1 MAQHFD
7 LVIVGTGSG
16 NSILDERF
24 DDRSVA
30 IVERGTFGGTCLNV
44 GCIPTKMFVHTAD
57 VADAPREGPRLGVH
71 ETLDRV
77 DWPDVRDRIFGRIDP
92 IAAGGRRYR
101 IEDCPN
107 VTVYEGTA
115 HFTGERTLRID
126 LNQGGDPVT
135 ITGDQVVLATGGRP
149 VIPEV
154 PDIHEVP
161 YLTSDTVMRLDTLPR
176 RLAIWG
182 GGYISAEFAHVF
194 SAFGVE
200 VTIVC
205 RSLRMLRHEDDDISE
220 RFTELAWKRWD
231 VRLGR
236 DVRRVRQGP
245 GGIRLDLQ
253 AGDREEAVEADA
265 LLVATGR
272 RPNGDL
278 LNLAAG
284 GVDAEPDGRILV
296 DAHQRTSAP
305 GVWALGDAS
314 SPYLLKHVANHEERV
329 VQHNLLYPHNLHRAD
344 HRFVP
349 HAVFSSPQVASVGLT
364 EREARARELRY
375 VTSHQDY
382 AGIAYGWALED
393 TSGFC
398 KLLADPDTG
407 LILGAHII
415 GYDASSLLQP
425 LIQAMHFAL
434 PAPQMARGQ
443 YWIHPALPELVE
455 NALLGLPLAAPA

>member
-24 DDRSVA
+24 DDQSVA

-57 VADAPREGPRLGVH
+57 VAGAPHDGLRLGVR
-71 ETLDRV
+71 ETLDGV
-77 DWPDVRDRIFGRIDP
+77 DWPAVRDRIFGRIDP

-101 IEDCPN
+101 VEDCPN
-107 VTVYEGTA
+107 LTVYEGTA
-115 HFTGERTLRID
+115 YFTGERRLQVD

-135 ITGDQVVLATGGRP
+135 LTGDQIVLATGGRP
-149 VIPEV
+149 VIPPV
-154 PDIHEVP
+154 PGIDDVP
-161 YLTSDTVMRLDTLPR
+161 YFTSDTVMRLDTLPR

-194 SAFGVE
+194 GAFGVE
-200 VTIVC
+200 VTVIS
-205 RSLRMLRHEDDDISE
+205 RSPRLLRHEDGDVSQ
-220 RFTELAWKRWD
+220 RFTELAGKRWD
-231 VRLGR
+231 VRLQR
-236 DVRRVRQGP
+236 HVRRVTQHPDGV
-245 GGIRLDLQ
+245 RLDLL
-253 AGDREEAVEADA
+253 AGDREEHLEADA

-278 LNLAAG
+278 LNLAAA
-284 GVDAEPDGRILV
+284 GVEAGPDGRIRV
-296 DAHQRTSAP
+296 DRYQRTSAP

-329 VQHNLLYPHNLHRAD
+329 VQHNLLHPHQLRQTD

-364 EREARARELRY
+364 EREARARDLRY

-398 KLLADPDTG
+398 KLVADPDTG

-434 PAPQMARGQ
+434 PAHEMARGQ
-443 YWIHPALPELVE
+443 YWIHPALPELLE
-455 NALLGLPLAAPA
+455 NALLGLPLHQPS